1 MPTSEVPV
9 PGRAIGRRAFLAG
22 VVATAVA
29 AGCSGGDG
37 DDAAPGTTEGG
48 PVTAGAGAD
57 LPPVPPSLPAEL
69 FRLGVASGDPLPDAV
84 VLWTRLVNDPLV
96 DGGGLPDQP
105 LPVRW

>member
-69 FRLGVASGDPLPDAV
+69 FRLGVASGDSL
-84 VLWTRLVNDPLV
+84 
-96 DGGGLPDQP
+96 
-105 LPVRW
+105 